1 MFFLLAG
8 SAAGFAGSAGP
19 TGPLPPTAP
28 RRACSPAAVFAGPQP
43 SSAAVREESVASG
56 PDVAPT
62 DASDDLMAV
71 VSGDSYNTMLA
82 LVVAFGLHACVPFG
96 SLNGVLNDA
105 AWGASLH
112 LTPEQVVT
120 GDSAVFLAWIPGGLL
135 GGGLCDAVG
144 RKRASLGCAVLIA
157 LALVGTALV
166 LPGDGG
172 ALIASRALAGLGI
185 GGFMASAPTMLVE
198 SVDAGAKGRA
208 TLAWSVGYVAALA
221 LLAAVHLGLAAG

>member
-1 MFFLLAG
+1 MC
-8 SAAGFAGSAGP
+8 AAGCDAQHEIYGKVR
-19 TGPLPPTAP
+19 TASEFVE
-28 RRACSPAAVFAGPQP
+28 RLGKERELRIEAVAKVRAEGG
-43 SSAAVREESVASG
+43 SVA
-56 PDVAPT
+56 
-62 DASDDLMAV
+62 DAIALSE
-71 VSGDSYNTMLA
+71 DSWL
-82 LVVAFGLHACVPFG
+82 
-96 SLNGVLNDA
+96 LNDA

-208 TLAWSVGYVAALA
+208 TLAWSAGYVAALA